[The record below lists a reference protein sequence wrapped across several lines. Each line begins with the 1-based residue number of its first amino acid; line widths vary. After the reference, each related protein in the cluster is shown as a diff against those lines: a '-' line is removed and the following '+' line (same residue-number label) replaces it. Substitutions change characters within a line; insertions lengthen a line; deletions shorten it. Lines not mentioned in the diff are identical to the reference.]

1 MGVTLDGFAARM
13 IGNVGE
19 QNVAQGSQNIV
30 ARVDRQGAQV
40 VTNLHG
46 RYTEQVLQGHV
57 YSCANQAA
65 VATTAALAGTW
76 TGLGITNPATS
87 GVYMSILEFGGSLSV
102 AGSDDGSMGLLTC
115 TIAAP
120 ASNITIY
127 NCKLGAGGSAMIAD
141 DGATI
146 VGARLFGAPFAYGTG
161 ATNLV
166 NQTGTF
172 VWNLDGKLLIPPG
185 YTVAT
190 YTTTATTAAFIFHF
204 IWEEIPI

>member
-1 MGVTLDGFAARM
+1 MAVSLDGL
-13 IGNVGE
+13 
-19 QNVAQGSQNIV
+19 S
-30 ARVDRQGAQV
+30 ARVVGDVGQVSVASGTKAQNLRLDRQAGLL
-40 VTNLHG
+40 TSGLHG
-46 RYTEQVLQGHV
+46 HFTEQALNENIFCV
-57 YSCANQAA
+57 SSQAA

-76 TGLGITNPATS
+76 TGLCVTNPAAS
-87 GVYMSILEFGGSLSV
+87 RYNMAILEFGGSLSV
-102 AGSDDGSMGLLTC
+102 AGSDDGSMGLLGC

-120 ASNITIY
+120 ASNVTIK
-127 NCKLGAGGSAMIAD
+127 NMKMGGRSSIGIAD

-146 VGARLFGAPFAYGTG
+146 VGGYVIGAPFAYGTG

-172 VWNLDGKLLIPPG
+172 VWNLDGKLIVPPG

-190 YTTTATTAAFIFHF
+190 YTTTATTAAFIFYF